1 MSCDPAH
8 PEQVSRQGAGHVN
21 DTSRRKFL
29 AAAGAGAA
37 AGTVGLAAP
46 AAAAATRKANAVDEP
61 VVAFVEDPRSA
72 VVTLMFG
79 GDEVV
84 VEDRDL
90 VVRILNAAGHET
102 GRA

>member
-1 MSCDPAH
+1 MS
-8 PEQVSRQGAGHVN
+8 

-37 AGTVGLAAP
+37 AGTVGIAVPAS
-46 AAAAATRKANAVDEP
+46 AAAVRKVNAADEP
-61 VVAFVEDPRSA
+61 VVAFVENPDSG

-79 GDEVV
+79 DDEVV

-90 VVRILNAAGHET
+90 VVRILNAAGRKT
-102 GRA
+102 GRR